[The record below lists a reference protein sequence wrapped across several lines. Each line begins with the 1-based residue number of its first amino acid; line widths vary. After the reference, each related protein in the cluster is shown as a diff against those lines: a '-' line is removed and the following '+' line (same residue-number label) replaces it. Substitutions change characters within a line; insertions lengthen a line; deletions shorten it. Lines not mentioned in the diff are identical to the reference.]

1 MRPLRYLAALFACL
15 AAVALATSG
24 CGGSSS
30 SSGDLGDV
38 LAYVPA
44 DTPFALEL
52 DTDVGDSQYK
62 ALDALLHRFPG
73 ADTIK
78 ALIKSQLTFGVEG
91 VDFDKDVKPLLGNPA
106 VISATDVGSFLSS
119 SEQAGFVG
127 ALQVDDKDALQSLI
141 DKTKPQKRGDVGG
154 ATVYQ
159 DGDTFFGVKDDVVV
173 LAGSRSLLEDAL
185 KRADGGDHLSEDDFE
200 AGLSGLPADALARVY
215 VDVQGLL
222 SKSKSETAR
231 AARRIE
237 WVGALRTL
245 GLTVSP
251 KKSSIDVEFNAVT
264 KGDDLTDEDLPF
276 ASGDEAAK
284 VVKRKGEIG
293 VGLRNPSQ
301 LVAFFESALQA
312 IDPQTSGDYEQG
324 KRAIAAKLGLDIDK
338 DVIAQLTGNLSVSAT
353 IEGDFAARA
362 EVKDPAAFTKTVDK
376 VAKALPELGS
386 TLGIEGVRRSGDLY
400 EARLSGGSSFV
411 FGMAQDSLVVA
422 SDAARAHSIAA
433 TQPEAVPGASGSL
446 VLSADAEGIARQI
459 LAKIAPQFG
468 IPDPIIPV
476 FARPFDEL
484 HGWVTTSTGG
494 LKGKLSL
501 TFD

>member
-1 MRPLRYLAALFACL
+1 MRPFRYVAALFACI

-24 CGGSSS
+24 CGGSNSS
-30 SSGDLGDV
+30 SSDLGTV

-52 DTDVGDSQYK
+52 DTDIGDGQYK
-62 ALDALLHRFPG
+62 ALDAILHRFAG

-78 ALIKSQLTFGVEG
+78 ALIKSQLTLGVKG
-91 VDFDKDVKPLLGNPA
+91 LDFDKDVKPLLGNPA
-106 VISATDVGSFLSS
+106 VISATDVGSFLSN
-119 SEQAGFVG
+119 SEQAGFVA
-127 ALQVDDKDALQSLI
+127 ALQVDDKDALKSLI
-141 DKTKPQKRGDVGG
+141 DKTKPVKRGEVGG

-159 DGDTFFGVKDDVVV
+159 DADSFFAVKDDVVV
-173 LAGSRSLLEDAL
+173 LAGSRSLLEAAL
-185 KRADGGDHLSEDDFE
+185 KRADGGGHLSESDFE
-200 AGLSGLPADALARVY
+200 AGLNGLPADAFARVY
-215 VDVQGLL
+215 VNVQGLL
-222 SKSKSETAR
+222 SKSEGAR

-237 WVGALRTL
+237 WVAALRTV
-245 GLTVSP
+245 GLTVSAE
-251 KKSSIDVEFNAVT
+251 KKSIDVEFNAVT
-264 KGDDLTDEDLPF
+264 KGDDLTDADLPF
-276 ASGDEAAK
+276 ATGDEAAK

-293 VGLRNPSQ
+293 VGLRNPRQ
-301 LVAFFESALQA
+301 LFAFFESALQA
-312 IDPQTSGDYEQG
+312 VDPQTFGEYEQG
-324 KRAIAAKLGLDIDK
+324 KRAIAAKLNLDIDK
-338 DVIAQLTGNLSVSAT
+338 DLVAQLTGNVSVSAT
-353 IEGDFAARA
+353 IAGDFAARA

-400 EARLSGGSSFV
+400 EARLSGGSSIF

-446 VLSADAEGIARQI
+446 VLSADAEGVARQI
-459 LAKIAPQFG
+459 IAKIAPQFG
-468 IPDPIIPV
+468 IPDPIVPIL
-476 FARPFDEL
+476 ASPFDEL
-484 HGWVTTSTGG
+484 NGWVTTSTDG